1 MKLHEKIGRYLAEH
15 SYGNHSDFVDGK
27 TLVDTHWRLWKTDG
41 IISTKAVLSWL
52 NEMPPNESRE
62 NLIKFLEEELKNV

>member
-1 MKLHEKIGRYLAEH
+1 MKLYEKIGRHLAENT
-15 SYGNHSDFVDGK
+15 YGYHSDFVDGK

-52 NEMPPNESRE
+52 KESPPNSSRE
-62 NLIKFLEEELKNV
+62 NLIKLIEEELKNV